1 MIRGPRSCEGSRGM
15 VSSGRAEASEIG
27 RDILAAG
34 GNAVDAAVAAAFAL
48 GVCEPNASGI
58 GGGGFML
65 IRDAQGNCSF
75 IDFREKAPMAA
86 RPDMYTPAGP
96 GMRNPAGPPDA
107 PFDVRLRNIYGG
119 MSVAVPGNVAGLL
132 YALENYGTMSPPQV
146 ILPAARLARTGYV
159 VSPMLHEDMLK
170 HREQLARFSDT
181 GKIYLDEGEP
191 WPVGSIIN
199 NPDLAET
206 LETIASGGADAFYK
220 GEIARK
226 IVDACAETE
235 GIITLEDLANYR
247 VRLLKP
253 LRSTYRGVELISSPP
268 PSSGGTH
275 IIQILNLL
283 ENFEPAAFEI
293 NSTEY
298 IHLFSEIFKIC
309 YADRTRYMG
318 DPNFV
323 DLPLEGL
330 LSKDYARELASRINL
345 GKSMEPAFGDPF
357 KYQDSSG
364 KNSSANDKSSLG
376 RTKKYESP
384 STTHLSIA
392 DSEGNLVSLTQTIN
406 HFFGSCLV
414 PPGTGFILNDQMDD
428 FSIDPES
435 ANAAAGGKVPLSSMS
450 PTFLLRDGKPFA
462 VLGSPGGTRIISS
475 VVQVISKLVD
485 HGMDIESAIASPR
498 FGDDDTNKIIYE
510 SRIFE
515 ETIEELEAMGHT
527 VKAFPEWDRV
537 MGAVNAVVYLPDGRL
552 KGAAD
557 PRRDGLAMGI

>member
-1 MIRGPRSCEGSRGM
+1 MATNFRSFDKDGRMIRGPRSCEGSRGM

-65 IRDAQGNCSF
+65 IRDAQGNCTF
-75 IDFREKAPMAA
+75 IDYREKAPMAA
-86 RPDMYTPAGP
+86 KPDMYTPVGP
-96 GMRNPAGPPDA
+96 GERNSAGPPNV

-146 ILPAARLARTGYV
+146 ILPAARLARSGFV
-159 VSPMLHEDMLK
+159 VTPMLHKDMLK
-170 HREQLARFSDT
+170 HREQFVRFSAA
-181 GKIYLDEGEP
+181 GEIYLKDGEP

-199 NPDLAET
+199 NPDLADT
-206 LETIASGGADAFYK
+206 LESIAAGGTDAFYK

-226 IVDACAETE
+226 IVDACAESE

-247 VRLLKP
+247 VRLLEP
-253 LRSTYRGVELISSPP
+253 LRSTYRGMELISSPP

-283 ENFEPAAFEI
+283 ENFDIASLRI
-293 NSTEY
+293 NGTEY

-330 LSKDYARELASRINL
+330 LSKDYSRELASRINL
-345 GKSMEPAFGDPF
+345 TKSMEPASGNPF
-357 KYQDSSG
+357 
-364 KNSSANDKSSLG
+364 
-376 RTKKYESP
+376 KYESP

-392 DSEGNLVSLTQTIN
+392 DREGNLVSLTQTIN

-414 PPGTGFILNDQMDD
+414 PPGTGFILNNQMDD
-428 FSIDPES
+428 FSMDPES
-435 ANAAAGGKVPLSSMS
+435 ANAAAGGKVPLSCMS

-475 VVQVISKLVD
+475 VVQVISKLAD
-485 HGMDIESAIASPR
+485 HGMDIDSAISSPR

-515 ETIEELEAMGHT
+515 ETIEELEAMGHP
-527 VKAFPEWDRV
+527 VKSFPEWDRV